1 MPWFWTDEIAKRL
14 VDSGVVEQRE
24 VRNLI
29 ERPYAV
35 AIPEGSDPEAILLEL
50 LGRVEA
56 GAA

>member
-1 MPWFWTDEIAKRL
+1 MPWFWTDEIANRL
-14 VDSGVVEQRE
+14 VDSGVVERRE

-35 AIPEGSDPEAILLEL
+35 AIPEGSDPEAILIEL